1 MDINTVY
8 IVNKYIKL
16 IPIMTNPVKYLPSV
30 MTVLL
35 GKLRDLKNRDDFCH
49 IVDNKC
55 FLA

>member
-1 MDINTVY
+1 MY

-16 IPIMTNPVKYLPSV
+16 IPIMTNPVKYLPSF
-30 MTVLL
+30 MTLL
-35 GKLRDLKNRDDFCH
+35 FGTLRNLKNRDDFCH